1 MSLSLI
7 EHFIDVQ
14 ISLVTQFAPRTGF
27 GIPLFIGE
35 TVLSPVVRVAE
46 YTDMEAVDAAFNTTD
61 PEYLAAQAFF
71 TQGGNAK
78 KMLIGYKASGETYT
92 QALTA
97 IRALRDDFYC
107 VAIQSVDVSVQTTFA
122 QTIAGFAGDKTVFYR
137 TADANALNAGNATD
151 IASVLKAVDNDF
163 GHVTYHYNVYSGT
176 STAGVFPEMALIGR
190 VITVPENATLAA
202 GSIAWH
208 NQPIKGMVSSFSP
221 AGGKMRFTETER
233 NTLKN
238 KNFEA
243 FESNGNAVRALFGKM
258 AGGEYGDVIHGAQ
271 WLKTRLAEDLY
282 LLLTTKADAFEKV
295 GFDTAGIAQVE
306 QVIRARLD
314 AAVKTKFIDAD
325 YTVSTPKV
333 SATQA
338 TDRANRVLKDVTFTA
353 RLIGAV
359 RNVELRGVVTV

>member
-7 EHFIDVQ
+7 QHFIDVQ
-14 ISLVTQFAPRTGF
+14 ITLVTSFAPRTGF
-27 GIPLFIGE
+27 GVPLFIGE
-35 TVLSPVVRVAE
+35 TVLDPVVRVGQ
-46 YTDMEAVDAAFNTTD
+46 YTSMEEVDAVFNTTD

-92 QALTA
+92 QALAA

-107 VAIQSVDVSVQTTFA
+107 IAIQSVDVAIQTAFA
-122 QTIAGFAGDKTVFYR
+122 ATIAGFAGAKTVFYR
-137 TADANALNAGNATD
+137 TADANVLNAGNSTD
-151 IASVLKAVDNDF
+151 IASVLKAVNNDY
-163 GHVTYHYNVYSGT
+163 GHVTYHYDVYSASNT
-176 STAGVFPEMALIGR
+176 DGVFPEMGLIGR

-208 NQPIKGMVSSFSP
+208 NQPIKGIASSFNP

-233 NTLKN
+233 QTLVTKN
-238 KNFEA
+238 CDA
-243 FESNGNAVRALFGKM
+243 FETDGNAVRVLVGKM
-258 AGGEYGDVIHGAQ
+258 AGGEWGDVIHGVE
-271 WLKTRLAEDLY
+271 WLKTRLSEDLY
-282 LLLTTKADAFEKV
+282 ILLTTKADAFEKV
-295 GFDTAGIAQVE
+295 GFDTAGITLVE
-306 QVIRARLD
+306 SVITARLKQ
-314 AAVKTKFIDAD
+314 AVGTKFIDAD
-325 YTVSTPKV
+325 FKVTTPKV
-333 SATQA
+333 SDTQA

>member
-35 TVLSPVVRVAE
+35 TVLSPVVRVGV
-46 YTDMEAVDAAFNTTD
+46 YSSMEEVDAVFNTTD

-78 KMLIGYKASGETYT
+78 RMLIGYKASSETYA

-107 VAIQSVDVSVQTTFA
+107 VAIQSVDVAVQTAFA

-137 TADANALNAGNATD
+137 TADANALNAESSAD
-151 IASVLKAVDNDF
+151 IASVLGAVNNDYAN
-163 GHVTYHYNVYSGT
+163 VTYHFDVYS
-176 STAGVFPEMALIGR
+176 SSNADGVFPEMALIGR

-208 NQPIKGMVSSFSP
+208 NQPIKGIASSFNP

-233 NTLKN
+233 NTLKG
-238 KNFEA
+238 KNYEA
-243 FESNGNAVRALFGKM
+243 FETDGNAVRALFGKM
-258 AGGEYGDVIHGAQ
+258 AGGEWGDVIHGAE

-314 AAVKTKFIDAD
+314 AAVKTKFIDLD
-325 YTVSTPKV
+325 YTVTTPKV